1 MFNFGFRIGERG
13 TLLRSVSVNLA
24 ELRRAP
30 SKGGEGGGRNSK
42 FGNWNWPYFVPHWR
56 GFLLRQGFGEH
67 VEGFSLRSKIK
78 QGLEG
83 LGKGFSLRR

>member
-1 MFNFGFRIGERG
+1 M
-13 TLLRSVSVNLA
+13 
-24 ELRRAP
+24 
-30 SKGGEGGGRNSK
+30 GRKFEMRPAVAGHAHAWNSD
-42 FGNWNWPYFVPHWR
+42 WPYFVPRWR

-83 LGKGFSLRR
+83 LGKGFRLRR